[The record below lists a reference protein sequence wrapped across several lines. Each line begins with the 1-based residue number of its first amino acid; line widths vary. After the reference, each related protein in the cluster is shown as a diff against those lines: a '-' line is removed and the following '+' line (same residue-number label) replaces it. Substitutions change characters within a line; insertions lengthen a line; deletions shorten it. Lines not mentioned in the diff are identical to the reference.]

1 LPLSLR
7 FGGKG
12 DGGEGG
18 GSLEKPRMPRTIYL
32 ALVLLLAG
40 CSKSAAS
47 RVVVYSA
54 QDQPFAEGI
63 FADFTKQ
70 TGLPVAAKYDTE
82 ATKSVGLAT
91 ELSLEAKRPRCDV
104 HWNNEILGT
113 IRLQREG
120 IYEPYA
126 SPSAEPYPDWA
137 KAADRPW
144 TAFAARARV
153 IVVNTKKVSEAER
166 PKSLLDLADPKWKGQ
181 VAMAKPL
188 FGTTAT
194 QAAALFEV
202 LGPDAAADYYRKL
215 KANDVRIVAGNK
227 HVAEGV
233 GRGDFALGVTDTD
246 DALEEIEAGR
256 PLAMIFPDR
265 DGSPSN
271 PRFGTLFIPNTVA
284 VIKNCPNP
292 EGARK
297 LVDFLLSAEIEKR
310 LAESA
315 SHQLPV
321 NQQVKA
327 KLPAGMPT
335 PADVK
340 PMIVD
345 WGKAVDR
352 WAESQRLMKDL
363 FSR

>member
-1 LPLSLR
+1 MVCR
-7 FGGKG
+7 I
-12 DGGEGG
+12 
-18 GSLEKPRMPRTIYL
+18 RIAL
-32 ALVLLLAG
+32 AILLLSG
-40 CSKSAAS
+40 CSKSTAP

-70 TGLPVAAKYDTE
+70 TNIAVAAKYDTE

-91 ELSLEAKRPRCDV
+91 ELGLEAKHPRCDV

-120 IYEPYA
+120 IYEQYA

-137 KAADRPW
+137 KATDHTW
-144 TAFAARARV
+144 TAFASRARV
-153 IVVNTKKVSEAER
+153 IVVNTKKVPEADR
-166 PKSLLDLADPKWKGQ
+166 PKSLFDLADPKWKGQ

-194 QAAALFEV
+194 QAAAIFDV
-202 LGPDAAADYYRKL
+202 LGPEAAADYYRKL

-265 DGSPSN
+265 DGN
-271 PRFGTLFIPNTVA
+271 PANAHFGTLFIPNTVA
-284 VIKNCPNP
+284 IVKNGPNP
-292 EGARK
+292 AAARK
-297 LVDFLLSAEIEKR
+297 LVDFLLSAKIEKR

-315 SHQLPV
+315 SHQLPL
-321 NQQVKA
+321 NPNVKA
-327 KLPAGMPT
+327 KLPTGLLT
-335 PADVK
+335 PAEVK
-340 PMIVD
+340 PMHVD
-345 WGKAVDR
+345 WSKAADR
-352 WAESQRLMKDL
+352 WAESQRLMIDL
-363 FSR
+363 FGR